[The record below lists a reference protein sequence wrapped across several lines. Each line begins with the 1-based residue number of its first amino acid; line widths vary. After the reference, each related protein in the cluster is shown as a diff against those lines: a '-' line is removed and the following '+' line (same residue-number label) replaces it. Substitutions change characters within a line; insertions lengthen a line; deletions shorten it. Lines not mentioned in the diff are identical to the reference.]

1 MKLALYLVL
10 AFTFLTNLHAQDA
23 IVTENLKLVAMG
35 KVDEVK
41 NKIPD
46 LLVEYPNDPGITLL
60 HAVVIE
66 DAFKA
71 LALYSDIVQ
80 NYPDS
85 QWADDALWRIVQI
98 EALAGN
104 LDRAK
109 DELNTFRRRYPT
121 SPFLAPAADVVRAAE
136 SIAAKSPSRSV
147 VITTEPDPKMDS
159 RQVDEPKVAKTM
171 VYTEENTWQEAELD
185 RDELVKKRTEV
196 RGEVTPTIKPKP
208 IEVKTTQSTEPVEI
222 IENKKMQP
230 DTRSD
235 EPTTVTEVIIA
246 PKTEPQPIEVT
257 VIEPTKVLK
266 TDKEVASM
274 RLPDGDSGFYGLQV
288 GIFADPLRADEE
300 MEKFLARRMRTEVLE
315 KQVDG
320 QTLYAVVIGKY
331 SSMES
336 AKAAKIIVEQQCN
349 CEPIIFQ
356 K

>member
-1 MKLALYLVL
+1 MKITLYFVLAL
-10 AFTFLTNLHAQDA
+10 TFFASLHAQDA

-46 LLVEYPNDPGITLL
+46 LLVEYPNNPGITLL

-98 EALAGN
+98 EAIAGN
-104 LDRAK
+104 LQKAN

-121 SPFLAPAADVVRAAE
+121 SPFLGPAADVVRAAE
-136 SIAAKSPSRSV
+136 SIAAKSPSRTV
-147 VITTEPDPKMDS
+147 VITSEPNLKMDT
-159 RQVDEPKVAKTM
+159 RHTDAPKVAKTE
-171 VYTEENTWQEAELD
+171 VLTADNTWQEVEID
-185 RDELVKKRTEV
+185 RDEVSQKRSEV
-196 RGEVTPTIKPKP
+196 RGDKVAIITAKPDEAKP
-208 IEVKTTQSTEPVEI
+208 GKAAEPVEI
-222 IENKKMQP
+222 IVAEKVQP
-230 DTRSD
+230 ETKAP
-235 EPTTVTEVIIA
+235 EPTTVTEVISE
-246 PKTEPQPIEVT
+246 PDTEPITVT
-257 VIEPTKVLK
+257 AIKSEPDKILK
-266 TDKEVASM
+266 TDKEIAST

-288 GIFADPLRADEE
+288 GIFADPLRAEEE

-320 QTLYAVVIGKY
+320 QTLHAVVIGKY